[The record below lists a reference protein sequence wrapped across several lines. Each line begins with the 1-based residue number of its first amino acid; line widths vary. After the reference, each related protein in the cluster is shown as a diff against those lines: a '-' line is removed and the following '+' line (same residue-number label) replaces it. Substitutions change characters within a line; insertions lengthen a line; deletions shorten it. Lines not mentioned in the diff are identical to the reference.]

1 MPQRAASGA
10 RATLRSPP
18 KTDSMSRKVTIA
30 LDAMGGDRGPAVV
43 VPAAL
48 ATLEKD
54 DSVTLILVG
63 LADVLD
69 EVEAQTR
76 GKYGKRLGFRAAAEV
91 VGMDEHPGDA
101 LRHKKDSSLRSAI
114 ELVKSSEADAC
125 VSSGNTGALMA
136 TARYVLKTLP
146 GIDRPAIISCVP
158 GLRSP
163 TFMLDIGA
171 NVGCTADHL
180 VQFAIMGSV
189 IASGMLDIERP
200 RVGLLNVGQEDI
212 KGNEV
217 IREAGHLLGQS
228 DLNYLGFVEGDG
240 IFQADVDVVVS
251 DGFVGNVAIKTME
264 GVAGLIGSFLREE
277 FSRNSLR
284 KVQGIAANSALD
296 ALRARLDP
304 RLYNGASLVGLNG
317 IVLKS
322 HGGADQLAFETA
334 VQTAMVEARKG
345 VPVKIGELVEK
356 QSRECI
362 RA

>member
-1 MPQRAASGA
+1 
-10 RATLRSPP
+10 
-18 KTDSMSRKVTIA
+18 MSRKVTIS

-54 DSVTLILVG
+54 DSVNLILVG
-63 LADVLD
+63 LAEVLE
-69 EVEAQTR
+69 EVKAQTD
-76 GKYGKRLGFRAAAEV
+76 GKYGNRLRYRTATEV
-91 VGMDEHPGDA
+91 VGMDEHPGEA
-101 LRHKKDSSLRSAI
+101 LRRKKRSSLRVAI
-114 ELVKSSEADAC
+114 ELVKSTEAQAC

-136 TARYVLKTLP
+136 TARYILKTLP
-146 GIDRPAIISCVP
+146 GIDRPAIISVVP
-158 GLRSP
+158 GLKSP

-171 NVGCTADHL
+171 NVGCTAEHL
-180 VQFAIMGSV
+180 LQFALMGSV
-189 IASGMLDIERP
+189 IASGILDVQRP

-217 IREAGHLLGQS
+217 IREAGNLLSQS
-228 DLNYLGFVEGDG
+228 GLNYLGFVEGDG
-240 IFQADVDVVVS
+240 IFHADVDVVVS
-251 DGFVGNVAIKTME
+251 DGLVGNVAIKTME
-264 GVAGLIGSFLREE
+264 GVAGLIGSFLRQE
-277 FSRNSLR
+277 FNRSSLR
-284 KVQGIAANSALD
+284 RLQGVAANSALD

-334 VQTAMVEARKG
+334 VQTAIVEARKG
-345 VPVKIGELVEK
+345 VPLKIGELLGK
-356 QSRECI
+356 QSQERI